1 MSDKL
6 NEEKWPKTIKTLII
20 WSSTILLFISVFFP
34 VEYFKSNALKEIA
47 WGHKMIGEKD
57 FVMVLQKARDNY
69 TEAFVNTGI
78 DKALKDFY
86 QLPPSDMA
94 NHGGP
99 LKYFVG
105 LFQNIAENLNYWL
118 YMIMYR
124 LTLDMYWLPYMAVV
138 IIPSLFAGVMRWMAK
153 RYNFGYVKKCF
164 KSCFNECND
173 RF

>member
-1 MSDKL
+1 
-6 NEEKWPKTIKTLII
+6 
-20 WSSTILLFISVFFP
+20 
-34 VEYFKSNALKEIA
+34 
-47 WGHKMIGEKD
+47 
-57 FVMVLQKARDNY
+57 MVLQKARDNY

-153 RYNFGYVKKCF
+153 DITLDMPV
-164 KSCFNECND
+164 
-173 RF
+173 RFLTVVAWY